1 MTRRAD
7 DADRVARCICPDPP
21 SAHHPGMDRR
31 RFLLTSLAGALAAP
45 LVAEALEYKA
55 GKVPL
60 IGLLGTATSSL
71 MSSWLTAFREGLRER
86 GYVQGQNIAIE
97 YRWGDGKPERFPG
110 LAAELVGLKAD
121 VIVTSGPQAIRAAQ
135 RATRVIPIV
144 MAIVEDPV
152 EQGFVTSLARPGGNL
167 TGLSFQDSELVTKR
181 LQLLREAIPEV
192 SRVAVL
198 WDSVRPNALKAVER
212 GAPSLGLVLQV
223 LEVRGE
229 QDLERAFA
237 AARQQ
242 RAQAVIQLASPLF
255 AAHRTTIL
263 SLMAKGRLP
272 AVCQERTFVVD
283 GCLIAYGPSF
293 PDMFRRAAY
302 YVERILKGAKPADL
316 PVEQTTKFELVINLK
331 DRQSPRPH
339 HPAVAAAAGG
349 SGDRVNRLAVS
360 PSVGSRA
367 ALDPL
372 DHIDH
377 PGPRAMAAGEATA
390 SPSIGEAP
398 ADRARRLVELDARGR
413 RASAPPSPPS
423 SCATTRPSCGCST
436 AGQEL

>member
-1 MTRRAD
+1 MERRALLD
-7 DADRVARCICPDPP
+7 GAAALLVAP
-21 SAHHPGMDRR
+21 
-31 RFLLTSLAGALAAP
+31 LAA
-45 LVAEALEYKA
+45 EGQQA

-60 IGLLGTATSSL
+60 IGFLGTATSSL

-86 GYVQGQNIAIE
+86 GYVPGQNIAIE
-97 YRWGDGKPERFPG
+97 YRWGEGKPERFPG

-121 VIVTSGPQAIRAAQ
+121 VIVTSGPHAIRAAQ
-135 RATRVIPIV
+135 RATSVIPIV

-198 WDSVRPNALKAVER
+198 WDSVRPNAVKAVER
-212 GAPSLGLVLQV
+212 VAPSLGLILQV

-229 QDLERAFA
+229 QDLERAFE

-242 RAQAVIQLASPLF
+242 RAQLASPLF

-263 SLMAKGRLP
+263 RLMAKGRLP

-283 GCLIAYGPSF
+283 GCLMAYGPSF

-302 YVERILKGAKPADL
+302 YVDRILKGAKPGDL

-331 DRQSPRPH
+331 TAKALGLKIPR
-339 HPAVAAAAGG
+339 
-349 SGDRVNRLAVS
+349 SL
-360 PSVGSRA
+360 
-367 ALDPL
+367 LQQ
-372 DHIDH
+372 
-377 PGPRAMAAGEATA
+377 
-390 SPSIGEAP
+390 
-398 ADRARRLVELDARGR
+398 ADQVIE
-413 RASAPPSPPS
+413 
-423 SCATTRPSCGCST
+423 
-436 AGQEL
+436 